1 MYLFH
6 PQILSVLCSFS
17 LFPPICEKTHHKTI
31 CRLLVWRCS
40 WSGALGWCKDYFS
53 FKLWS
58 VEGFYKLN
66 RDSRLCLLFF
76 FFFFF
81 SFVKL
86 QLHNIGTLLLLY
98 TYSLLEVLGR
108 CYFKRYQVLIFILCR
123 TVFFYFLD
131 YHMIAFIF
139 IWTISSYPIY
149 LMFSV
154 FLIFNPNFFYLFFFL
169 GSHIN
174 NFVKLH
180 SRHIEFEWETVLLYD
195 SRII

>member
-1 MYLFH
+1 MFH

-31 CRLLVWRCS
+31 FRLLGWRCS

-58 VEGFYKLN
+58 VGGFYKLN

-86 QLHNIGTLLLLY
+86 QLHNIDTLLLLF

-123 TVFFYFLD
+123 TVFFFFFGLSYDCVYFHMNYFLL
-131 YHMIAFIF
+131 
-139 IWTISSYPIY
+139 S
-149 LMFSV
+149 
-154 FLIFNPNFFYLFFFL
+154 YLFNVFCF
-169 GSHIN
+169 SYI
-174 NFVKLH
+174 
-180 SRHIEFEWETVLLYD
+180 
-195 SRII
+195 